1 MDVWICG
8 WVTCLKKCHV
18 ATSSHCKIS
27 FPVRLPFAP
36 GRNGP
41 IAAAPLFCRLRGVP
55 PAAARQVGGGSSGR
69 GQWRRRDQAFVA
81 KRGFAPRRGADSGV
95 LRGFPWVARGRP
107 QNAAGGRAGP
117 HVWQVGDMRDRG
129 WGWLIPSNEYAL
141 QKPWYVLVPPRGSP
155 MDHPNY
161 LYRGLRAS
169 MALLAPPQNDF
180 NIL

>member
-1 MDVWICG
+1 M
-8 WVTCLKKCHV
+8 
-18 ATSSHCKIS
+18 A
-27 FPVRLPFAP
+27 PVDEA
-36 GRNGP
+36 NGDDETKLLLQNEDS
-41 IAAAPLFCRLRGVP
+41 PLG
-55 PAAARQVGGGSSGR
+55 AART
-69 GQWRRRDQAFVA
+69 
-81 KRGFAPRRGADSGV
+81 ADSGV